1 MPPPGRGR
9 RRGRRWI
16 SREPH
21 VTYFGP
27 PGEPLP
33 APNAVVLSYAEVEAI
48 RLSDL
53 EGLSQEEAAERM
65 GVSRRTFWAD
75 LKSARVKVAT
85 ALVKGLPIRIE
96 GGDHEVRRRGGGQM
110 R

>member
-1 MPPPGRGR
+1 MPPPHRGR

-27 PGEPLP
+27 PGDPLRSDQ
-33 APNAVVLSYAEVEAI
+33 AMVLTYAELEAI
-48 RLSDL
+48 RLTDL
-53 EGLSQEEAAERM
+53 EGLSQEEAATRM
-65 GVSRRTFWAD
+65 GVSRRTFWND

-96 GGDHEVRRRGGGQM
+96 GGAYEVRRGGG
-110 R
+110 REW